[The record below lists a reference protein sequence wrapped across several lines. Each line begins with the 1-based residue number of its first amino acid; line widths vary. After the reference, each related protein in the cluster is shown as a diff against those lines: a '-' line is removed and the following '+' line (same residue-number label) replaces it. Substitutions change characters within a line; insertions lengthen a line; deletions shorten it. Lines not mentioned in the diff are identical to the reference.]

1 MFKKVVNDKKNP
13 NVYHEVEYEH
23 IETKKKQKI
32 PKKRSKIQ
40 FTQKSE
46 EESIESESEESP
58 RLQEKRKTVRRAN
71 KDELAKYDGVYAFV
85 GAIAGFMSISAKL
98 LLNDPTKTWEEQSVM
113 YKLYQCNKNG
123 TEVDSRF
130 RCFLRAVLSQDVY
143 GVIISVYNGLKLS
156 THNVTLQDVIESP
169 VTQERFA
176 ELIALCSRKGADR
189 SAQSGRLYM
198 PQGNGKL
205 AFNVHSGLQR
215 SKLNARVI
223 AHLRIWFS
231 GIQKD
236 SKGALYYSEPSFIT
250 QWKKENDTFY

>member
-23 IETKKKQKI
+23 IEAKKKQKNNNNNAVVVQ
-32 PKKRSKIQ
+32 PTDDHLSKDDAEDNQ
-40 FTQKSE
+40 
-46 EESIESESEESP
+46 
-58 RLQEKRKTVRRAN
+58 RLLMEYEGIYV
-71 KDELAKYDGVYAFV
+71 FI
-85 GAIAGFMSISAKL
+85 GAIANAMSIDTEL
-98 LLNDPTKTWEEQSVM
+98 LLNRKKHWENQIVIKRVLKCGDIADLDDTGIDQTKT
-113 YKLYQCNKNG
+113 YL
-123 TEVDSRF
+123 
-130 RCFLRAVLSQDVY
+130 CFLRAIVSQDIY
-143 GVIISVYNGLKLS
+143 GAIISIYNDLRLEQRNITVKDL
-156 THNVTLQDVIESP
+156 IESP
-169 VTQERFA
+169 VTQYRFA

-215 SKLNARVI
+215 SKLNARVV

-236 SKGALYYSEPSFIT
+236 SKGVLYYSEPSFIT
-250 QWKKENDTFY
+250 QWKNENNTFY

>member
-23 IETKKKQKI
+23 IETRKSQKNNNN
-32 PKKRSKIQ
+32 PVVVQPTDEHLSKDDAEDNQRLLMEYEGIYV
-40 FTQKSE
+40 FIG
-46 EESIESESEESP
+46 SIAS
-58 RLQEKRKTVRRAN
+58 A
-71 KDELAKYDGVYAFV
+71 
-85 GAIAGFMSISAKL
+85 MSIDAEL
-98 LLNDPTKTWEEQSVM
+98 LLNRKKHWENQIVIKRVDRCTRVNE
-113 YKLYQCNKNG
+113 NEDE
-123 TEVDSRF
+123 EVEYL
-130 RCFLRAVLSQDVY
+130 CFLRAVVTQDTY
-143 GVIISVYNGLKLS
+143 GAIMSVYNDLR
-156 THNVTLQDVIESP
+156 VTQRGISLYDLIESP
-169 VTQERFA
+169 VTQYRFA